1 MKAFPFFLHEAWSSL
16 RRNPSASFAAVT
28 AIGAV
33 LFLLSLLMLLSHNIL
48 ILAEDLRDRKGLSVF
63 LETTVPEER
72 VRELQHHFSG
82 FREVREIRLVTR
94 AEALRDME
102 AEMDTKGIAAAL
114 GGNPLPDVFQ
124 IMPSPEKS
132 DAESLA
138 RLAREIGAYEGVED
152 VLYGE
157 QWVQTLDRGL
167 RMVYRVNAITG
178 LLAVL
183 AIVLVL
189 GNTLRLIVLMR
200 EEPLAIMKMIGATDA
215 FIRTPFVI
223 AGVLLCLIGAAFSLL
238 LLYGG
243 VAASSHLLPGLR
255 FLPMGSILLFLI
267 GVSFIGVAG
276 SLLTV
281 EVSIRQIEGRR
292 GRLRA

>member
-63 LETTVPEER
+63 LETTVSEER

-114 GGNPLPDVFQ
+114 GDNPLPDVFQ
-124 IMPSPEKS
+124 IMPTPEKS

-138 RLAREIGAYEGVED
+138 RLAREIGVYEGVED

-157 QWVQTLDRGL
+157 QWVLALDRGL

-243 VAASSHLLPGLR
+243 VAASSYLLPGLR
-255 FLPMGSILLFLI
+255 FLPVGSILLFLI
-267 GVSFIGVAG
+267 GVIFIGVAG
-276 SLLTV
+276 SLFTV